1 MRKAAM
7 TTSDIV
13 TAKPF
18 AKPFIPSLGKR
29 PKPNAISAT
38 ATATAIR
45 ETIEDIEEQRRRCD
59 LQMREVPSNIQEF
72 VQRYEAASPRQLTLR
87 LPELVRIARGI
98 DPGET

>member
-1 MRKAAM
+1 M

-18 AKPFIPSLGKR
+18 AKPFIPSLR

-45 ETIEDIEEQRRRCD
+45 GTIEDIFFTVLIFASANNKRFCPESGSFQGRC
-59 LQMREVPSNIQEF
+59 
-72 VQRYEAASPRQLTLR
+72 APR
-87 LPELVRIARGI
+87 ARGFSR
-98 DPGET
+98 PAL

>member
-1 MRKAAM
+1 M

-18 AKPFIPSLGKR
+18 AKPFTPSLR

-45 ETIEDIEEQRRRCD
+45 GTIEDIFFTVLILPLPTINDFAPKAEVSRADAPLAQEVSRARRF
-59 LQMREVPSNIQEF
+59 SF
-72 VQRYEAASPRQLTLR
+72 
-87 LPELVRIARGI
+87 
-98 DPGET
+98 